1 MFQEL
6 LKLTEKHGSGLRCVL
21 FVQQRLT
28 THILEH
34 ALSTSASSRVRGLK
48 TACVYATTSPASPK
62 LRVTKQQAA
71 DRVAAFA
78 SGQVSVLLATS
89 VAEEGMDVPAANCVV
104 RFDEVQTAVSLVQ
117 SQGRA
122 RQEDSSFL
130 LLKVRN
136 SPFLAH

>member
-48 TACVYATTSPASPK
+48 TDCVYATTSPASPK

-89 VAEEGMDVPAANCVV
+89 VAEVGMDVPAANCV
-104 RFDEVQTAVSLVQ
+104 FDLTRCRLQCRWC
-117 SQGRA
+117 RA
-122 RQEDSSFL
+122 GEEHGKKTLRSCC
-130 LLKVRN
+130 
-136 SPFLAH
+136 

>member
-1 MFQEL
+1 M
-6 LKLTEKHGSGLRCVL
+6 
-21 FVQQRLT
+21 
-28 THILEH
+28 
-34 ALSTSASSRVRGLK
+34 
-48 TACVYATTSPASPK
+48 
-62 LRVTKQQAA
+62 
-71 DRVAAFA
+71 
-78 SGQVSVLLATS
+78 SVLLATS